1 MVKQNVR
8 TTGYTAD
15 TPKHFIVDAGALYKN
30 LEFDVEE
37 GKYKGEPLGATSGG
51 SSVSVEQEYR
61 KIEIDGVFTDAVG
74 TKILQSSSA
83 TLEVNIKA
91 ITAETIRMGINGKVL
106 QGDGETTPEGSTIV
120 TGKGTLENSDYI
132 KNVGLVGRYSGS
144 DEPIIVILDNVLS
157 DEGLSFSVEDN
168 NEAIVTMTLRAH
180 ADAGQVAD
188 RALPMRVI
196 FPKLRT
202 TPAK

>member
-1 MVKQNVR
+1 MAKQNVR
-8 TTGYTAD
+8 TTGFTAD

-61 KIEIDGVFTDAVG
+61 TIEIDGVFTDAVG
-74 TKILQSSSA
+74 TKMLQSSSA
-83 TLEVNIKA
+83 SMEVNIKEV
-91 ITAETIRMGINGKVL
+91 TAETIKMGINGIIST
-106 QGDGETTPEGSTIV
+106 GDGETAPEGAQVV

-132 KNVGLVGRYSGS
+132 QNVALVGRYSGS

-157 DEGLSFSVEDN
+157 DGGLEFSVEDN
-168 NEAIVTMTLRAH
+168 NEAIVTMTLKAH

-196 FPKLRT
+196 FPALRSE
-202 TPAK
+202 

>member
-1 MVKQNVR
+1 MVKENVR
-8 TTGYTAD
+8 TTGYSAE
-15 TPKHFIVDAGALYKN
+15 TPKHFIVDAGALYSN
-30 LEFDVEE
+30 LEFDPIE

-61 KIEIDGVFTDAVG
+61 TIEVDGVFSDFVG
-74 TKILQSSSA
+74 GKILQSSSA
-83 TLEVNIKA
+83 SLEVNIKA
-91 ITAETIRMGINGKVL
+91 ITAETIKMGINGVIST
-106 QGDGETTPEGSTIV
+106 GDGETAPADAQIV
-120 TGKGTLENSDYI
+120 SGKGRLENSDYI
-132 KNVGLVGRYSGS
+132 KNVGLVGTYSGS

-157 DEGLSFSVEDN
+157 DSGLEFSVEDN

-188 RALPMRVI
+188 RKLPMRVI

-202 TPAK
+202 V

>member
-1 MVKQNVR
+1 MAKETVK
-8 TTGYTAD
+8 TTGYTAE
-15 TPKHFIVDAGALYKN
+15 TPQSFIVDAGALYKN
-30 LEFDVEE
+30 LEFDEVE

-51 SSVSVEQEYR
+51 STVNVEQEYR

-202 TPAK
+202 EL

>member
-1 MVKQNVR
+1 MVKENVR
-8 TTGYTAD
+8 TTGYSAD

-30 LEFDVEE
+30 LEFDAKE

-61 KIEIDGVFTDAVG
+61 TIEIDGVFSDAVG

-83 TLEVNIKA
+83 SMEVNIKA

-106 QGDGETTPEGSTIV
+106 RGDGETTPTGSTIV

-132 KNVGLVGRYSGS
+132 KNVALVGTYSGS
-144 DEPIIVILDNVLS
+144 DEPIIVILDNVLA
-157 DEGLSFSVEDN
+157 DEGLEFSVEDN
-168 NEAIVTMTLRAH
+168 NEAVVTMTLRAH

-196 FPKLRT
+196 FPALRSE
-202 TPAK
+202 